1 MQEIAN
7 IIFIGL
13 RQETASHVK
22 LLERSA
28 RADELEF
35 HLLNLEHLVD
45 LQPTILDLHQRK
57 SNIVSDFDG
66 VT

>member
-1 MQEIAN
+1 MPETSN
-7 IIFIGL
+7 TNFIGL
-13 RQETASHVK
+13 RQETASHAK

-35 HLLNLEHLVD
+35 HLLDLEHLVD

-57 SNIVSDFDG
+57 SNIFSDFDG